1 MLSRVP
7 SMSDGLWVWVPHLP
21 TFHFTLSSAGH
32 SKFSSC
38 QEALGLSVFS
48 PFSLR
53 ERERERER
61 EIPQVKR
68 DKLLLALLPL
78 SGSRGSAGNIYTPND
93 HFSQLED
100 ISSRFLWARPVWW
113 QKPLHFQGYSQE
125 VWQEPPRK
133 WWLAHEQTPQTG
145 PRETKRPTAWRHHS
159 ALNSQSWAICGHLVW
174 APEVAE
180 CKSYKPDFPWLEE

>member
-1 MLSRVP
+1 MLSRGP
-7 SMSDGLWVWVPHLP
+7 STSDGLWVWVPHLP

-32 SKFSSC
+32 SKFSSY
-38 QEALGLSVFS
+38 QEALGLSVVA

-53 ERERERER
+53 ERERFPETSSY
-61 EIPQVKR
+61 
-68 DKLLLALLPL
+68 LLSFL
-78 SGSRGSAGNIYTPND
+78 SQGSAGNIYTPND

-100 ISSRFLWARPVWW
+100 ILSRFLWARPVWW

-145 PRETKRPTAWRHHS
+145 PRETKRPT
-159 ALNSQSWAICGHLVW
+159 SWTSLC
-174 APEVAE
+174 PELSELGTLFGLLKVAE
-180 CKSYKPDFPWLEE
+180 RKSYKPDFPWLQE

>member
-1 MLSRVP
+1 MLSSVHSGIQQEQRKKKKVVHFQQLFPPTSLSPEFLCWRVFCFE
-7 SMSDGLWVWVPHLP
+7 GRIEV
-21 TFHFTLSSAGH
+21 
-32 SKFSSC
+32 
-38 QEALGLSVFS
+38 LGGD
-48 PFSLR
+48 
-53 ERERERER
+53 

-78 SGSRGSAGNIYTPND
+78 SGSGGSAGNIYTPND
-93 HFSQLED
+93 NFSQLED

-174 APEVAE
+174 APEGG
-180 CKSYKPDFPWLEE
+180 WM